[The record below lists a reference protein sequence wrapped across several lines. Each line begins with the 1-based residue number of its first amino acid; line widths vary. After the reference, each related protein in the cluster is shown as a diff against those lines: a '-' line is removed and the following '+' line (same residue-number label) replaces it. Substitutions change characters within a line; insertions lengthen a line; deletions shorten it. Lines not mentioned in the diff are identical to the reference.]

1 MAESWLRLS
10 VRASAGHADAASN
23 FLIERGSPGVI
34 VKRNGLEAFFSAD
47 GDAAD
52 LKKDVRQF
60 FAALDR
66 LPPRA
71 AKARLDWKVIRAEN
85 WNSSWK
91 RFIKPRRV
99 GKSFWVTPP
108 WLEPPRFQRRQV
120 ITIEPGMAFGTG
132 THATTR
138 GCLEFLEL
146 AVDRFC
152 GRQFSALDVGT
163 GSGILTIALDKL
175 GAGEVWAIDND
186 PVALEVAREN
196 LLINDA
202 TKKIHLTGKSLRAL
216 HKKFSLVVANL
227 TVETILELAQE
238 LERKVAPKGFLILSG
253 ILWKKKGAVRRRFAR
268 RFRTVKSKRARE
280 WATLLLQRR

>member
-1 MAESWLRLS
+1 
-10 VRASAGHADAASN
+10 
-23 FLIERGSPGVI
+23 
-34 VKRNGLEAFFSAD
+34 
-47 GDAAD
+47 
-52 LKKDVRQF
+52 
-60 FAALDR
+60 
-66 LPPRA
+66 
-71 AKARLDWKVIRAEN
+71 
-85 WNSSWK
+85 
-91 RFIKPRRV
+91 
-99 GKSFWVTPP
+99 
-108 WLEPPRFQRRQV
+108 
-120 ITIEPGMAFGTG
+120 
-132 THATTR
+132 
-138 GCLEFLEL
+138 EFLEL

-163 GSGILTIALDKL
+163 GSGILTIAFDKL

-227 TVETILELAQE
+227 TAETILELAQE

-268 RFRTVKSKRARE
+268 R
-280 WATLLLQRR
+280 